1 MVNQDDP
8 MQYMFHQK
16 NIYSQKY
23 LNKNENDGI
32 LTSSYYLIERI
43 QKMINK
49 PKKHHRSMGHELKP
63 CEIEEIEKLF
73 NKEKFKITIQN
84 K

>member
-1 MVNQDDP
+1 
-8 MQYMFHQK
+8 
-16 NIYSQKY
+16 
-23 LNKNENDGI
+23 
-32 LTSSYYLIERI
+32 
-43 QKMINK
+43 MINK